1 VSRVLVVGAG
11 RSGTT
16 WAGRILGCA
25 ADTAYINEPDNVGVN
40 PSAGPQKHTL
50 GFGPYP
56 VFAAGEL
63 APQHSALWRMA
74 FAGRL
79 PMRLGF
85 GRRVARLGLRLP
97 TVVRDPLLTAFAGA
111 VEGTRSPQRN
121 VVVKSVM
128 AQFALEWIVEEF
140 HPRVVIIQRNP
151 LNVVSSWLRG
161 NVFIGMDLPTRPAI
175 RESYARLVGQETPTP
190 GASPL
195 AQTTWCVGLLTTVL
209 ASTAARHPDWQMIT
223 HETLCANPRAEFHT
237 LFANLGMGWTDEADR
252 FLERGYLRTSF
263 DRADQV
269 PRLDDPRAVAEEV
282 TNRWKKRLTS
292 SQVDEISDI
301 LSQFPSRGWVEAPQ
315 ALPTK

>member
-1 VSRVLVVGAG
+1 MVGAG

-16 WAGRILGCA
+16 WVGRILGCA
-25 ADTAYINEPDNVGVN
+25 ADAAYINEPDNVGVN
-40 PSAGPQKHTL
+40 PGVGPQTDTL

-56 VFAAGEL
+56 VFRPGEQ
-63 APQHSALWRMA
+63 APQHAALWRMA

-111 VEGTRSPQRN
+111 VEGTRPAKRN

-140 HPRVVIIQRNP
+140 HPRVVIIERNP
-151 LNVVSSWLRG
+151 LNVVSSWVGG

-175 RESYARLVGQETPTP
+175 RESYARLVGHQAPAP
-190 GASPL
+190 GKSQL
-195 AQTTWCVGLLTTVL
+195 ARTAWCVGLLTTVL
-209 ASTAARHPDWQMIT
+209 ARTVADHPDWQVMN
-223 HETLCANPRAEFHT
+223 HETLCADPRTEFHQ
-237 LFANLGMGWTDEADR
+237 LFADLGMTWTPEADR
-252 FLERGYLRTSF
+252 FLERGYLRTTF
-263 DRADQV
+263 DRPDQI
-269 PRLDDPRAVAEEV
+269 PRLQDPRAVANEV

-292 SQVDEISDI
+292 DQVDEIQDI
-301 LSQFPSRGWVEAPQ
+301 LDQFPTRGWVKAQEA
-315 ALPTK
+315 LRTS